1 MIDFSSNLKWG
12 RDASSGVG
20 RPGKEPML
28 GQMVERSG
36 DEPHSS
42 DQVQRGERQE
52 LCRLVPSKTSRWWDE
67 INDGLWLND
76 WFNDSLILAI
86 IEYVRDGSTVRC
98 LLLPSYYHVTVQ
110 LSGVKC
116 PGFKRE
122 ADNTETPEPFADEA
136 KQFVEARLLQ
146 RDVKVILEGVANQT
160 SGILVGTILHPVRLK
175 ILYFDLNYSGICYCF
190 VAY

>member
-1 MIDFSSNLKWG
+1 MALEDQAKSQCLGKWSKDPETNHIRQIKYNVENAKSFVDSFHQKPVDGEMRLMMDYDWKID
-12 RDASSGVG
+12 
-20 RPGKEPML
+20 
-28 GQMVERSG
+28 
-36 DEPHSS
+36 
-42 DQVQRGERQE
+42 
-52 LCRLVPSKTSRWWDE
+52 
-67 INDGLWLND
+67 
-76 WFNDSLILAI
+76 NDSFILAI

-160 SGILVGTILHPVRLK
+160 SGILVGTILHPVRLN
-175 ILYFDLNYSGICYCF
+175 IIYLT
-190 VAY
+190 